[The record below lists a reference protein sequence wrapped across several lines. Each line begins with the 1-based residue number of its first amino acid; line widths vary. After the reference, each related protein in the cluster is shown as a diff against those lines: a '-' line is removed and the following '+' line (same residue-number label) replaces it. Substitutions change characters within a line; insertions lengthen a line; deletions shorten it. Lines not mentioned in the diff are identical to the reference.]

1 MLLPLLILSIPLS
14 LSVLAAAAMLA
25 VAFEF
30 MSTTTNDVHAKVCS
44 SIDNPKQ
51 SEELKVLSDVDGC
64 DRG

>member
-1 MLLPLLILSIPLS
+1 MLLPLLMLTIPLS
-14 LSVLAAAAMLA
+14 LSVLAAFAMLA

-30 MSTTTNDVHAKVCS
+30 MSTTPQDVHAKVCS

-51 SEELKVLSDVDGC
+51 SEEPKALSDVDGC